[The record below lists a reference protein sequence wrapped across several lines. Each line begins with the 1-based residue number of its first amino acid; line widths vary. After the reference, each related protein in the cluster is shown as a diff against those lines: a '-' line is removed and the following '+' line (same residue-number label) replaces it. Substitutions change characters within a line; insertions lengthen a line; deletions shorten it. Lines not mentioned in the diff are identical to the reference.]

1 MLIVRMRVRIL
12 AAIEQNEHHAG
23 LIAIDRHQKLLDA
36 LKICPGIPFPGKVME
51 EHLDA
56 VKASPLGPAQPR
68 PAPPRPPPP
77 HPAPP
82 PVYKS

>member
-1 MLIVRMRVRIL
+1 MRVRIL

-56 VKASPLGPAQPR
+56 VKASPLGPASPSPAQPS
-68 PAPPRPPPP
+68 PAQPS
-77 HPAPP
+77 PAQPT
-82 PVYKS
+82 VDSA